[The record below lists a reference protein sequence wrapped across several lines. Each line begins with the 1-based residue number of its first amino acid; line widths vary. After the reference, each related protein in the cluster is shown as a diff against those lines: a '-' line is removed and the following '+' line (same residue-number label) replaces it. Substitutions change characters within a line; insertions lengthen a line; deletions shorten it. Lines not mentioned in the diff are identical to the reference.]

1 DRAGSGVRARQ
12 RTGAAAA
19 NTRATQVRVQEAS
32 NTRAT
37 RTKRHSRHTWAR
49 VLKSWCQLNYQD
61 GCALAGLIGQYSP
74 GGIGSDRPS
83 EKRKVDSSI
92 LSLTTSS
99 DQRR

>member
-1 DRAGSGVRARQ
+1 
-12 RTGAAAA
+12 
-19 NTRATQVRVQEAS
+19 
-32 NTRAT
+32 
-37 RTKRHSRHTWAR
+37 

-92 LSLTTSS
+92 LSLTTT
-99 DQRR
+99 DRHG